1 MFALGKGKR
10 WTLFAF
16 ADVPRLPGWQPSNT
30 WCCQHLLVHRSAPFS
45 AEFDKLGYG
54 RIEIL
59 TKPGTDKLH
68 GQFFIMGNDDVFNTS
83 NPFTPNVLPYNRI
96 QYNGTINGSLSKT
109 ASFFFSFEERDN
121 HDVQFY
127 DYYPSVLNSSNVY
140 VLSPTL
146 VGGSLDNPHD
156 RINLSPRIDL
166 QLGQKNTLTAR
177 YQFYRD
183 TEQGDITSQESPT
196 QSVISHSTEH
206 QLQLSDAEV
215 INDRIVNETRFQ
227 YVRDI
232 GTNTPVSTAPTIQVS
247 GDYTGGGASSQIS
260 NSHQDRYELQNM
272 TTMSVGAH
280 ALKFG
285 TRLRDSREAITT
297 DGNFNGTF
305 TFTEANYLTTLNTPE
320 SSLTSATGPSKLT
333 YTTGPSGFTA
343 NLFDAAVFLQ
353 DDWKANKNLTISGGL
368 RWESQNHVSDHGDWA
383 PRVAFAYALDGHKD
397 GKQAKTVL
405 RGGYGIFYDRLPL
418 GDLLAATRQS
428 ITGDGQQQI
437 VISNPTCFNADSLTL
452 TNCGSASN
460 TASTNVLVAPGYRSP
475 STQQTGVSLERQLTK
490 TTTLTFTYLHSFGVH
505 QLVTRDSNA
514 YLPGTFQFG
523 SSTLTGTRPDSSL
536 GIVDEYY
543 PEAVFKQN
551 QLIVNVNARLTPN
564 FSVLGFYSLTW
575 ANTDGAGGTASNSY
589 NLSQDY
595 GRASFASRNMIF
607 LMANYTGPWGIRFNP
622 FLIAQSGR
630 PYNITTAND
639 LTGDNFFNDR
649 PAVVDPSNCSS
660 GSAQYTLTTTY
671 GCLDTEPSA
680 TETPMGYN
688 LGNGPAAVAVNLRV
702 SRAFGIGPKL
712 ASANGQNN
720 DGGPAQR
727 GGPGGGGRGGPG
739 GGLGPGG
746 LGGGGRGMGGM
757 FAPTNT
763 GHKYTLNFSAQA
775 LNLFNDIDY
784 GTPIGTVPTPIAG
797 TNNEFGSGDRFGE
810 STNLAG
816 GIFSQGP
823 AARRIFFQATFS
835 F

>member
-1 MFALGKGKR
+1 M
-10 WTLFAF
+10 
-16 ADVPRLPGWQPSNT
+16 
-30 WCCQHLLVHRSAPFS
+30 
-45 AEFDKLGYG
+45 
-54 RIEIL
+54 
-59 TKPGTDKLH
+59 
-68 GQFFIMGNDDVFNTS
+68 
-83 NPFTPNVLPYNRI
+83 
-96 QYNGTINGSLSKT
+96 
-109 ASFFFSFEERDN
+109 
-121 HDVQFY
+121 
-127 DYYPSVLNSSNVY
+127 
-140 VLSPTL
+140 
-146 VGGSLDNPHD
+146 
-156 RINLSPRIDL
+156 
-166 QLGQKNTLTAR
+166 
-177 YQFYRD
+177 
-183 TEQGDITSQESPT
+183 
-196 QSVISHSTEH
+196 
-206 QLQLSDAEV
+206 
-215 INDRIVNETRFQ
+215 
-227 YVRDI
+227 
-232 GTNTPVSTAPTIQVS
+232 
-247 GDYTGGGASSQIS
+247 
-260 NSHQDRYELQNM
+260 
-272 TTMSVGAH
+272 
-280 ALKFG
+280 
-285 TRLRDSREAITT
+285 
-297 DGNFNGTF
+297 
-305 TFTEANYLTTLNTPE
+305 
-320 SSLTSATGPSKLT
+320 
-333 YTTGPSGFTA
+333 
-343 NLFDAAVFLQ
+343 
-353 DDWKANKNLTISGGL
+353 
-368 RWESQNHVSDHGDWA
+368 
-383 PRVAFAYALDGHKD
+383 
-397 GKQAKTVL
+397 
-405 RGGYGIFYDRLPL
+405 
-418 GDLLAATRQS
+418 
-428 ITGDGQQQI
+428 
-437 VISNPTCFNADSLTL
+437 
-452 TNCGSASN
+452 
-460 TASTNVLVAPGYRSP
+460 
-475 STQQTGVSLERQLTK
+475 
-490 TTTLTFTYLHSFGVH
+490 
-505 QLVTRDSNA
+505 
-514 YLPGTFQFG
+514 
-523 SSTLTGTRPDSSL
+523 
-536 GIVDEYY
+536 
-543 PEAVFKQN
+543 
-551 QLIVNVNARLTPN
+551 NVNARLTPN